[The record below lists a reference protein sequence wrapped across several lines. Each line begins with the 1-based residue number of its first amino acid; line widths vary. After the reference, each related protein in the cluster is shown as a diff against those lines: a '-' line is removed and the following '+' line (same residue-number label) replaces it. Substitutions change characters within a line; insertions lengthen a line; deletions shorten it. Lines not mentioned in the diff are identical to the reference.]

1 VVPQVQPFAR
11 AKPVGSTQRK
21 SQKYTRYAPKGLRAE
36 HRQGDGNRVASSSVN
51 EEHSG
56 MCAPRITRK
65 LALPLLV
72 SLVVLCGC
80 AHHYLMKLSDG
91 DQTISVSKPILQG
104 TNYLFTGTDGVGY
117 MVPRSR
123 VVKIKT
129 ISADDQEKRPL
140 SPPKPHRPKHWYF
153 LWLA

>member
-1 VVPQVQPFAR
+1 
-11 AKPVGSTQRK
+11 
-21 SQKYTRYAPKGLRAE
+21 
-36 HRQGDGNRVASSSVN
+36 
-51 EEHSG
+51 

-91 DQTISVSKPILQG
+91 YQTISVSKPKLQG
-104 TNYLFTGTDGVGY
+104 TNYHFTGTDGVGY
-117 MVPRSR
+117 MIPRSR
-123 VVKIKT
+123 VVNIKT
-129 ISADDQEKRPL
+129 ISAEEQEKKPL
-140 SPPKPHRPKHWYF
+140 SPPAPNKPKHWYF

>member
-1 VVPQVQPFAR
+1 MICGCR
-11 AKPVGSTQRK
+11 R
-21 SQKYTRYAPKGLRAE
+21 E
-36 HRQGDGNRVASSSVN
+36 HRQGDGDRVAFYSVN

-80 AHHYLMKLSDG
+80 AHQYLMKLSGG
-91 DQTISVSKPILQG
+91 DQTISVSKPKLQG
-104 TNYLFTGTDGVGY
+104 TNYHFTGTDGVGY
-117 MVPRSR
+117 MIPRSR

-129 ISADDQEKRPL
+129 ISVDDQEKKPL
-140 SPPKPHRPKHWYF
+140 SPPTPKKPKHWYF

>member
-1 VVPQVQPFAR
+1 
-11 AKPVGSTQRK
+11 
-21 SQKYTRYAPKGLRAE
+21 
-36 HRQGDGNRVASSSVN
+36 
-51 EEHSG
+51 
-56 MCAPRITRK
+56 MTRK
-65 LALPLLV
+65 LALLPLL

-80 AHHYLMKLSDG
+80 AHHYLMKLRDG
-91 DQTISVSKPILQG
+91 EQTISNSKPKLQG

-129 ISADDQEKRPL
+129 ISADEQEKKPV
-140 SPPKPHRPKHWYF
+140 SPPTPSKPKHWYF